1 MTIPANQNQILASL
15 SEAELSRLQPELVP
29 VSLLLGDV
37 IYDTG
42 AKLQYAYFPS
52 TAIISLKYA
61 TESGSSLEIAGVGL
75 EGIVGFAL
83 YMGSETTTSSAVVQ
97 TAGLAY
103 RLPRVALKR
112 EFDLAGN
119 LQKCLLRY
127 THELMMQI
135 GQTAVCNRHHSI
147 DQQLCRWLLNTLD
160 RLSSQELIMTQE
172 LISNMLGVR
181 REAITEAAGRLQE
194 AGFISYRRGHIS
206 VIDRKGLESRT
217 CECYGALKK
226 TVRRQAPDG
235 SYLH

>member
-1 MTIPANQNQILASL
+1 MTTGENRNRLLASL
-15 SEAELSRLQPELVP
+15 TDVELARIQPDLVQVP
-29 VSLLLGDV
+29 LMLGEV
-37 IYDTG
+37 LYDTG
-42 AKLQYAYFPS
+42 QKLQYAYFPV

-61 TESGSSLEIAGVGL
+61 TESGSSIEIAGVGF

-103 RLPRVALKR
+103 RLSRVSLKR

-119 LQKCLLRY
+119 LQHCLLRY

-160 RLSSQELIMTQE
+160 RLSCQELTMTQE

-181 REAITEAAGRLQE
+181 REAITEAAGRLQQ

-206 VIDRKGLESRT
+206 VLNRAGLESRS
-217 CECYGALKK
+217 CECYHALKK
-226 TVRRQAPDG
+226 NVRR
-235 SYLH
+235 

>member
-1 MTIPANQNQILASL
+1 MTTGENQNRLIASL
-15 SEAELSRLQPELVP
+15 TDAELARLQPDLVLVP
-29 VSLLLGDV
+29 LMLGDV
-37 IYDTG
+37 LYDTG
-42 AKLQYAYFPS
+42 QKLQYAYFPV

-61 TESGSSLEIAGVGL
+61 TESGSSIEIAGVGF

-97 TAGLAY
+97 TAGFAY
-103 RLPRVALKR
+103 RLSRITLKR

-119 LQKCLLRY
+119 LQRCLLRY

-172 LISNMLGVR
+172 LISNTLGVR
-181 REAITEAAGRLQE
+181 REAITEAAGRLQA
-194 AGFISYRRGHIS
+194 AGYISYRRGHIS
-206 VIDRKGLESRT
+206 VINRAGLESRS
-217 CECYGALKK
+217 CECYLTLKK
-226 TVRRQAPDG
+226 NARR
-235 SYLH
+235 